1 MAIAHLVSKFV
12 SFYFVVVKSVESLRL
27 SESESTQRPCRCA
40 EAGVMMR
47 ARVSTR
53 DSDLRAINCITDE
66 SYQGFIHVVILC
78 HLFVLSFHF

>member
-1 MAIAHLVSKFV
+1 MVVAYLVLNFV
-12 SFYFVVVKSVESLRL
+12 SFYFALVVRLRL